1 MDYNEV
7 YEKSKAMIVEYL
19 QINESELRPETNLVI
34 DLCVDSIALVELG
47 FQFSETF
54 NIPMIEAN
62 PDLYVMS
69 KLVEY
74 ILNVLD
80 E

>member
-7 YEKSKAMIVEYL
+7 YEKTKALIVDYL
-19 QINESELRPETNLVI
+19 KINSSELKPETNLVN
-34 DLCVDSIALVELG
+34 DLFADSIALVELG

-54 NIPMIEAN
+54 NIPMIEAK
-62 PDLYVMS
+62 PELFVMKDLVS
-69 KLVEY
+69 H
-74 ILNVLD
+74 IFNVLS